1 MLASVQSLEQCWS
14 PVCRAD
20 QTLRVSLKHSFFSA
34 DYTHCLTGDLVDA
47 AIWALSVLHG
57 LPLPWECCYE
67 LIFNP
72 YSIETNVSII
82 IACVP
87 TIKPLLSL
95 AAQQFTTRTGRYST
109 PIRGYQ
115 RHTDIQYSN
124 KPVFLGFAVE
134 HNCASRVGGD
144 WLEMTSQEATRKVET
159 LEERNRSQQMQ
170 V

>member
-1 MLASVQSLEQCWS
+1 M
-14 PVCRAD
+14 
-20 QTLRVSLKHSFFSA
+20 
-34 DYTHCLTGDLVDA
+34 DA

-57 LPLPWECCYE
+57 LPLHWKCCYE

-72 YSIETNVSII
+72 CSIETNVSII

-95 AAQQFTTRTGRYST
+95 VAQQMTTRTGGHST

-115 RHTDIQYSN
+115 RHTDIQDPN
-124 KPVFLGFAVE
+124 KPVFLGFAVK
-134 HNCASRVGGD
+134 HSCASRVGGD
-144 WLEMTSQEATRKVET
+144 WLEMKSQEATRKVET
-159 LEERNRSQQMQ
+159 LEDRNKSQQIQ